1 MSSVNIDLHS
11 LRTRAARQGIEHLME
26 SIPTLKRSLGL
37 GAVVALGINGVI
49 GQGIFLLP
57 GRAAGLMGPASLA
70 GIGIAAVL
78 CLLIALCFAEVGSRF
93 STTGGAYVYAREAF
107 GDFVGFEVG
116 WMTCCVA
123 VISWAALANGFTLVL
138 GSFVPA
144 VTEGWLQK
152 AVAVGLMVVLT
163 LVNLRGAKQ
172 GAMVSTFFSV
182 AKMAPLLVFIIAGA
196 FAIDTANFQPFAPQG
211 YGDLAETTLIL
222 LYAFV
227 GFETLVV
234 PAGEMDDPQRSVPRA
249 LIAVMAIVSVVYL
262 AVLTVS
268 IGTLPEIA
276 GHPNPVAA
284 AASRVLGPAGGT
296 IVAIGIVISVFGT
309 NSGAAL
315 VSPRRFFAM
324 AERGDL
330 PALFARVHP
339 TSGVPVPALLLTLF
353 LSSVLAIT
361 GSFVELAALGVLAR
375 FLQYIPTCFAVIVLR
390 KRSPEAHRAGFRL
403 PLGPTL
409 PLLTVAL
416 CCILMA
422 NTNPDRLIKGSIAL
436 VIGALLYGLSRIF
449 RSQRGTHAPVQD

>member
-1 MSSVNIDLHS
+1 MSKSP
-11 LRTRAARQGIEHLME
+11 A
-26 SIPTLKRSLGL
+26 LKRSLGL

-57 GRAAGLMGPASLA
+57 GKAAGLMGPASLL

-93 STTGGAYVYAREAF
+93 SSTGGAYVYAREAF
-107 GDFVGFEVG
+107 GDFIGFEVG

-138 GSFVPA
+138 GSFIPQVA
-144 VTEGWLQK
+144 EGWLQK
-152 AVAVGLMVVLT
+152 VVAVGLMVVLT
-163 LVNLRGAKQ
+163 GVNLRGAKQ

-182 AKMAPLLVFIIAGA
+182 AKLVPMAVFVAAGA
-196 FAIDTANFQPFAPQG
+196 FAIDSANFQPFAPQG

-234 PAGEMDDPQRSVPRA
+234 PAGEMENPQRNVPKA
-249 LIAVMAIVSVVYL
+249 LIAVMAVVSVVYL

-276 GHPNPVAA
+276 GHNNPVAA
-284 AASRVLGPAGGT
+284 AAANVLGPVGGT
-296 IVAIGIVISVFGT
+296 LVAVGIIISVFGT

-315 VSPRRFFAM
+315 VSPRRFYAM

-330 PALFARVHP
+330 PKVFARVDP
-339 TSGVPVPALLLTLF
+339 SSGVPVPAVLLTMA
-353 LSSVLAIT
+353 LSSVLAVT

-375 FLQYIPTCFAVIVLR
+375 FLQYIPTCLAAIILR
-390 KRSPEAHRAGFRL
+390 RRDGPETIEGFRL
-403 PLGPTL
+403 PFGPAL
-409 PLLTVAL
+409 PILTVIL
-416 CCILMA
+416 CCVLMA
-422 NTNPDRLIKGSIAL
+422 NTSADRLIKGGIAVL
-436 VIGALLYGLSRIF
+436 IGAVLYGLSQAFKTR
-449 RSQRGTHAPVQD
+449 